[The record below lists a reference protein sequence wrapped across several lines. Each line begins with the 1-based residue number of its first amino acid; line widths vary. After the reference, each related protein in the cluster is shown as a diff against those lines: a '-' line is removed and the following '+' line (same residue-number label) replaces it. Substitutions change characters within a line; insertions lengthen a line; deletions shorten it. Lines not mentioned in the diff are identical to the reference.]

1 MEKRTF
7 VRENGNMTS
16 EEIIRRINQLLTQAN
31 KRQLDLILRMIQVV
45 LK

>member
-1 MEKRTF
+1 
-7 VRENGNMTS
+7 MTPK
-16 EEIIRRINQLLTQAN
+16 EIIDRINQLLDQAN

>member
-1 MEKRTF
+1 
-7 VRENGNMTS
+7 MTS

>member
-1 MEKRTF
+1 
-7 VRENGNMTS
+7 MTQK
-16 EEIIRRINQLLTQAN
+16 ETIEQITKMLTQAN